1 MDDDVHMELRREA
14 GGRLHAHVTGTT
26 TLPNTLAY
34 WRAIA
39 DAVAAQPARQLLL
52 VDELGGPPLSADEWR
67 TLVAEVGPRLGR
79 LRIAHVK
86 PRGLDTVEYC
96 VLSALDAG
104 LQAQVFVDAQSASL
118 WLSYGEEEGAQLQRG
133 GGS

>member
-1 MDDDVHMELRREA
+1 MQDDVHIALRRES
-14 GGRLHAHVTGTT
+14 GSRLHARVTGHT
-26 TLPNTLAY
+26 TLANTLAY

-39 DAVAAQPARQLLL
+39 DAVQAQPARELLL
-52 VDELGGPPLSADEWR
+52 VDELVGPPLSAGEWR
-67 TLVAEVGPRLGR
+67 ALVDEVGPRLGQ

-104 LQAQVFVDAQSASL
+104 LQAQVFSEAQRASL
-118 WLSYGEEEGAQLQRG
+118 WLSYGERADSPGTAG
-133 GGS
+133 G